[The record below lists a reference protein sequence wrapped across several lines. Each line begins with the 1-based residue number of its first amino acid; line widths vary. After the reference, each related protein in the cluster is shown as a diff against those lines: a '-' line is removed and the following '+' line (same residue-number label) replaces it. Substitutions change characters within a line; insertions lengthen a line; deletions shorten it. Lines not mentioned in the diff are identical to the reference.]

1 MEWRAPSG
9 AGLSSPAMK
18 AEISLIHEA
27 FVAWLALGRARRGVT
42 QVETL
47 REKDDMKEAQAF
59 LGSGVMKEAYRP
71 T

>member
-1 MEWRAPSG
+1 
-9 AGLSSPAMK
+9 MK

-27 FVAWLALGRARRGVT
+27 FVAWLALGQGGGVT